1 MLDFSCV
8 FHCIYRRFLVFA
20 VLLGAVVVANG
31 NAHGDIYRKVDK
43 KGVVH
48 FTNISPKNKAKA
60 GWKTVVQ
67 DGSFNGSFDV
77 KGAAK
82 RGGCDR
88 CDLVPAKDRSKERF
102 VRFDSFISE
111 ASQLYRVPETLI
123 RAVIKTE
130 SDYDPRVVSAT
141 GARGLMQLMP
151 AVVKDMGVLEVH
163 DPRQNILGGTRLLR
177 ILANRYNGDVV
188 RTIAAY
194 HAGPANLARYGNNVP
209 PSQRTRT
216 YLRIVLERYRK
227 YQAAEKKRAQ
237 P

>member
-1 MLDFSCV
+1 MG
-8 FHCIYRRFLVFA
+8 VFA
-20 VLLGAVVVANG
+20 TLATLLLMTFTGFREVSA
-31 NAHGDIYRKVDK
+31 DIYKRVGKD
-43 KGVVH
+43 GVVH
-48 FTNISPKNKAKA
+48 FTNIKPAGKAKRT
-60 GWKTVVQ
+60 WKVVVQ
-67 DGSFNGSFDV
+67 DGSFNGSFDA

-82 RGGCDR
+82 RGKCDR

-102 VRFDSFISE
+102 IRYDAFIRE
-111 ASQLYRVPETLI
+111 ASRLYRIPETLI

-177 ILANRYNGDVV
+177 ILANKYKGDVV

-209 PSQRTRT
+209 PSRRTRT

-227 YQAAEKKRAQ
+227 YQEREKQQTR